1 MLQKTQWTMAATALA
16 IGVCLATAAR
26 PAQAQ
31 VRIHLTRGGVKT
43 TTGSGIVVPNA
54 SSPTAPATGIVIP
67 NAFSSTTP
75 ATGIVIPNTAPTT
88 PPPANPSTPAPTPVV
103 RPSVAP
109 VIPVQTVSA
118 SQGFSVGPS
127 LLGDQRLPLGRLV
140 DRVPPAI
147 IGDSG
152 PTVQKVVA
160 HH

>member
-16 IGVCLATAAR
+16 IGAGLAIAAR

-31 VRIHLTRGGVKT
+31 YRHHLTRGGT
-43 TTGSGIVVPNA
+43 TNYTTGIVVPP
-54 SSPTAPATGIVIP
+54 SSAA
-67 NAFSSTTP
+67 TTP
-75 ATGIVIPNTAPTT
+75 ATGIVIPTPTATT
-88 PPPANPSTPAPTPVV
+88 PPSGPPAPTPVV
-103 RPSVAP
+103 TPPAPVVTPPPPITLPQNSFFGPSVPLPSPQA
-109 VIPVQTVSA
+109 S
-118 SQGFSVGPS
+118 SQGFSVGPT